1 MKQLRVL
8 LTILICLSMGANAQ
22 TNSGATTASNQP
34 IWVQMMSDENVNYFE
49 AVEAFNSYFKTHP
62 MPDLEV
68 EEELMGGDL
77 KAKEDYEKE
86 MKRDNKS
93 TLTEQERKSMVE
105 REQMNYQV
113 KRFRNWMKES
123 KPFVQADGH
132 ILTSSERAAIW
143 QKQQEEIK
151 NNSFD
156 KK

>member
-8 LTILICLSMGANAQ
+8 LTILICLSLGANAQ

-132 ILTSSERAAIW
+132 ILTCSERATIW

>member
-8 LTILICLSMGANAQ
+8 LTILICLSLGANAQ

-132 ILTSSERAAIW
+132 ILTGSERAAIW

-151 NNSFD
+151 NNSSD

>member
-8 LTILICLSMGANAQ
+8 LTILICLSMGVNAQ
-22 TNSGATTASNQP
+22 TNSGATTASDQP

-68 EEELMGGDL
+68 EEELMGGDI

-132 ILTSSERAAIW
+132 ILTGSERAAIW

>member
-8 LTILICLSMGANAQ
+8 LTILICLSLGANAQ
-22 TNSGATTASNQP
+22 TNSGATTASDQP

-132 ILTSSERAAIW
+132 ILTGSERAAIW

-151 NNSFD
+151 NNSSD

>member
-8 LTILICLSMGANAQ
+8 LTILICLSMGVNAQ

-132 ILTSSERAAIW
+132 ILTGSERAAIW

>member
-22 TNSGATTASNQP
+22 TNSGATTASDQP

-123 KPFVQADGH
+123 NHLFRQTVIYLQVR
-132 ILTSSERAAIW
+132 SEL
-143 QKQQEEIK
+143 QSGKS
-151 NNSFD
+151 N
-156 KK
+156 KKK

>member
-8 LTILICLSMGANAQ
+8 LTILICLSMGVNAQ
-22 TNSGATTASNQP
+22 TNSGATTASDQP

-132 ILTSSERAAIW
+132 ILTGSERAAIW

>member
-8 LTILICLSMGANAQ
+8 LTILICLSLGANAQ

-77 KAKEDYEKE
+77 KANEDYEKE

-132 ILTSSERAAIW
+132 ILTGSERAAIW